1 MNMSPEFYNV
11 PFQLWIFVI
20 ATLLNVLSD
29 RFGVI
34 GWTISACIHSFAKEI
49 AALKTPAA
57 GGTQTLEQ
65 ITQQVIAELR
75 ADLGADRPVGKVVG
89 MVERELYFYALIY
102 PMHGLITAVLL
113 FKAFSGWLK
122 LGDPSPAATP
132 TTAVLGSQEL
142 MGLQTLSRYY
152 SYAIGNFLSLAWALL
167 IFEVIRA
174 AMRYLP
180 HQAEWLLIA
189 KP

>member
-1 MNMSPEFYNV
+1 MNPSSEFYNV
-11 PFQLWIFVI
+11 PFQLWIFAI

-49 AALKTPAA
+49 AALKTPATA
-57 GGTQTLEQ
+57 VTQTLEQ

-75 ADLGADRPVGKVVG
+75 ADLGADRPVGRIVG

-102 PMHGLITAVLL
+102 PMHGMITAVLL

-122 LGDPSPAATP
+122 LGDPPP
-132 TTAVLGSQEL
+132 TTAPTNVLGSQEL
-142 MGLQTLSRYY
+142 KGLQTLARYY

-174 AMRYLP
+174 AMWYLP
-180 HQAEWLLIA
+180 HQAAWLVIT